1 MSWTEIAGFVTGALC
16 VALVVRRNVANFPVG
31 IANSVFLGVLFVQ
44 AGLYADAGL
53 QVVFVVL
60 GFQGWWLWL
69 HGGADH
75 GRLEIRPLRRA
86 TLMSTLAGVAGA
98 TAVLT
103 WILATQT
110 DSTVPFWDAV
120 TASISLGAQWL
131 LNRKHTANWLFWI
144 VADVLY
150 IALYAYKDL
159 HLTAVLYAG
168 FLGLCVLGLQQ
179 WRRAE
184 RDELVLAA

>member
-16 VALVVRRNVANFPVG
+16 VVLVVRRNVLNFPVG
-31 IANSVFLGVLFVQ
+31 IANNVFFFVLFVQ

-53 QVVFVVL
+53 QVVFFGL
-60 GFQGWWLWL
+60 ALQGWWLWL
-69 HGGADH
+69 HGGVDR
-75 GRLEIRPLRRA
+75 GPLQIRPLDRTTA
-86 TLMSTLAGVAGA
+86 TTTLAGVAAA

-103 WILATQT
+103 WVLATQT
-110 DSTVPFWDAV
+110 DSTVPFWDALT
-120 TASISLGAQWL
+120 TALSLGAQWL
-131 LNRKHTANWLFWI
+131 LNRKHTVNWLVWI

-150 IALYAYKDL
+150 VALYVYKDL

-168 FLGLCVLGLQQ
+168 FLGLCVLGLRQ